1 MIKLIK
7 DCNQKM
13 LKQMDDIQI
22 PSLENYLSTRYAT
35 SSSKFNCQ
43 YCEFIGKN
51 QQAISAHQRG
61 CSVKKNMT
69 EQKLES
75 IQVETIPLVQPLM
88 VGDIEIPEITKS
100 PVVLTEKPKKES
112 KKKN

>member
-1 MIKLIK
+1 
-7 DCNQKM
+7 
-13 LKQMDDIQI
+13 
-22 PSLENYLSTRYAT
+22 
-35 SSSKFNCQ
+35 
-43 YCEFIGKN
+43 
-51 QQAISAHQRG
+51 
-61 CSVKKNMT
+61 MT

-112 KKKN
+112 KKKL

>member
-1 MIKLIK
+1 MKTIK
-7 DCNQKM
+7 DFSQKI
-13 LKQMDDIQI
+13 LKQVEEIQI
-22 PSLENYLSTRYAT
+22 PALDNYLSTRYAT
-35 SSSKFNCQ
+35 SSSKFNCN

-51 QQAISAHQRG
+51 QQALSAHQRG

-69 EQKLES
+69 DQKLENL
-75 IQVETIPLVQPLM
+75 INVETIQPLM
-88 VGDIEIPEITKS
+88 VGYIEIPEITKS